1 MTMHQPTDEI
11 LLDYASGAL
20 PEPVAL
26 AVATHAALCEDSRKR
41 IETMEAFGGTLL
53 EGVEPEPMGDLAL
66 ERALAAIDLPEAID
80 PAGVPVAFDAETTA
94 AVPAP
99 LRNYIGRN
107 LSDITWRKLGRAVES
122 AVIPSRLSGF
132 DIRLL
137 RIRAGHPVPTHTHRG
152 MEITVTLQGGYNDGF
167 ADYARG
173 DFQLA
178 DPSLEH
184 RPWADE
190 DEDCLC
196 LAVLAAPIRLTGV
209 VGRLI
214 DPFVKL

>member
-1 MTMHQPTDEI
+1 MHQPTDEI

-41 IETMEAFGGTLL
+41 IETMETFGGSLL
-53 EGVEPEPMGDLAL
+53 EGIEPEPMGDLAL
-66 ERALAAIDLPEAID
+66 ERALAAIEVPEPDA
-80 PAGVPVAFDAETTA
+80 PSEAPVAFDAETTA
-94 AVPAP
+94 TVPAP
-99 LRNYIGRN
+99 LRNYIGCN
-107 LSDITWRKLGRAVES
+107 LSEVTWRKLGGAVES
-122 AVIPSRLSGF
+122 AIVPSRVNGY

-173 DFQLA
+173 DFQFA

-196 LAVLAAPIRLTGV
+196 LAVLAAPIRLTGF

>member
-1 MTMHQPTDEI
+1 MHQPNDEF

-26 AVATHAALCEDSRKR
+26 AVATHAALCADSRRR
-41 IETMEAFGGTLL
+41 IETMEAVGGSLL
-53 EGVEPEPMGDLAL
+53 DGIEPEPMGDLAL
-66 ERALAAIDLPEAID
+66 DRALAAIEVPERDEA
-80 PAGVPVAFDAETTA
+80 ARAPVSFDAETMA

-99 LRNYIGRN
+99 LRRHIGRN
-107 LSDITWRKLGRAVES
+107 LSDIQWRRLGRAVES
-122 AVIPSRLSGF
+122 AVVPSRVEGF
-132 DIRLL
+132 EIRLL
-137 RIRAGHPVPTHTHRG
+137 RIRAGQPVPTHTHRG
-152 MEITVTLQGGYNDGF
+152 LEITVTLRGGYNDGF

-184 RPWADE
+184 RPWADD

-214 DPFVKL
+214 DPFVRL